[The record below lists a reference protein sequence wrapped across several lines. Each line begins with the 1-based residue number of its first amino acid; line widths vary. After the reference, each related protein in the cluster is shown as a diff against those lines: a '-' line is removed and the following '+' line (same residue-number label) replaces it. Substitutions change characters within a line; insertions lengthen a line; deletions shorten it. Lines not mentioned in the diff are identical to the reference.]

1 MNQETVE
8 LLQGARDGGGD
19 NGSMK
24 WVDEPIIPKKPYLED
39 IQTADD
45 TLKDDLIKAMLEM
58 RALASNDPQMSRSTV
73 KILLDFVEWTVTVE
87 KRSELVFTETMAVKY
102 ILYLIQENI
111 FYSVDR
117 EDKSLIVSFET
128 LKEIATSIVS
138 SSLSLKN
145 IDFRNTTIFT
155 KLQLL
160 NVDLQL
166 LRDGK
171 FENKTNVLA
180 RVKRI
185 LLTEPADFD
194 PNDTATQPVNH
205 LPAEGM
211 EDEHFDSSPP
221 IDSSVEGD
229 RDESNHSKDLSNV
242 NVLTQSTQ
250 INTMNKSLD
259 QSRVDVHATSSSNG
273 DSQQSKD
280 SHNGEHSRRD
290 SLNSKSSRIKKYAKK
305 IQDVQLRN
313 ELLQFAEELQA
324 EDNSKV
330 SFADAYNQ
338 TEAAFKTILQNLDAF
353 KSVQSNIPS
362 IQTFVEAIGLSND
375 TEISIRSTE
384 SSRVVSNESQEPIQ
398 PLNQEQIDQIK
409 KDIGAEALDRK
420 ESTKVLSNYLDRRI
434 NKLSTETKTLRENL
448 KSFNRSEIEV
458 LNIKDLLNK
467 LKDSSVSKLDHQAI
481 VQNLESK
488 INNIED
494 VKHQMEAGL
503 LSVTSIGDQTS
514 AAVKRMEA
522 LERENRKLSNQMIS
536 INNYF
541 LKVYDAQ
548 KSNIEMIQ
556 NFHKMLD
563 AIESR
568 SSADSIKLEG
578 FSADLQKIQG
588 DIRKMNDFQGSTSK
602 TLKSLAKQNSSGV
615 FDFAA
620 YKQIADKN
628 IEDVKQ
634 QVQIIDETLQKKI
647 DYDNKYI
654 NEKFDKVGIE
664 IERIIAN
671 QTKLM
676 KESKPEN
683 SSRLYQLNSSPPP
696 MNRNQLIRQAG
707 NSKKELSSSPELL
720 SEKVF
725 HQTSV
730 PRPSLSQPQ
739 PEPQPQ
745 PQQRRAPVP
754 LSSKGPQN
762 TKKRIMQNS
771 LSNSI
776 SAKITGLLQRNKKDK
791 EPKTPPRKRSRS
803 PSTREGSEGLKH
815 IKLFR
820 AIDD

>member
-8 LLQGARDGGGD
+8 LLQGARNGGGD
-19 NGSMK
+19 DGSMK

-45 TLKDDLIKAMLEM
+45 TLKDDLIKAMLEI
-58 RALASNDPQMSRSTV
+58 RALASSDPQMSRSTV

-87 KRSELVFTETMAVKY
+87 KRNALVFTETMAVKY

-138 SSLSLKN
+138 SSLSLNK

-205 LPAEGM
+205 LPVEGM

-250 INTMNKSLD
+250 INTINKSLD

-280 SHNGEHSRRD
+280 T
-290 SLNSKSSRIKKYAKK
+290 
-305 IQDVQLRN
+305 
-313 ELLQFAEELQA
+313 EELQA
-324 EDNSKV
+324 EDNSKI
-330 SFADAYNQ
+330 SFVDAYNQ

-353 KSVQSNIPS
+353 KSVQSNLPS
-362 IQTFVEAIGLSND
+362 IQTFVEEIGLSND

-384 SSRVVSNESQEPIQ
+384 SSRVVSNESQEPVQ
-398 PLNQEQIDQIK
+398 PLNQEHIDQIK
-409 KDIGAEALDRK
+409 KDIGAEALERK

-448 KSFNRSEIEV
+448 KAFNRSEVEV
-458 LNIKDLLNK
+458 LNIKELLNK

-514 AAVKRMEA
+514 TTVKRMEA
-522 LERENRKLSNQMIS
+522 LERGK
-536 INNYF
+536 
-541 LKVYDAQ
+541 Q
-548 KSNIEMIQ
+548 KA
-556 NFHKMLD
+556 F
-563 AIESR
+563 
-568 SSADSIKLEG
+568 
-578 FSADLQKIQG
+578 
-588 DIRKMNDFQGSTSK
+588 
-602 TLKSLAKQNSSGV
+602 
-615 FDFAA
+615 
-620 YKQIADKN
+620 
-628 IEDVKQ
+628 
-634 QVQIIDETLQKKI
+634 
-647 DYDNKYI
+647 
-654 NEKFDKVGIE
+654 
-664 IERIIAN
+664 
-671 QTKLM
+671 
-676 KESKPEN
+676 
-683 SSRLYQLNSSPPP
+683 
-696 MNRNQLIRQAG
+696 
-707 NSKKELSSSPELL
+707 
-720 SEKVF
+720 
-725 HQTSV
+725 
-730 PRPSLSQPQ
+730 
-739 PEPQPQ
+739 
-745 PQQRRAPVP
+745 
-754 LSSKGPQN
+754 
-762 TKKRIMQNS
+762 
-771 LSNSI
+771 
-776 SAKITGLLQRNKKDK
+776 
-791 EPKTPPRKRSRS
+791 
-803 PSTREGSEGLKH
+803 
-815 IKLFR
+815 
-820 AIDD
+820 